1 MPTNDQRDGKTP
13 SEKPQ
18 PLVEDRSAPPISDRG
33 LALAVAAL
41 AVALVLGYLLL
52 SKMIDISHQ
61 EDCAL
66 ARRKNC
72 AASEAT
78 FDLRHMA
85 APYQTFVA
93 RLV

>member
-18 PLVEDRSAPPISDRG
+18 PLVEDRSARPISDRG
-33 LALAVAAL
+33 LALAFAAL

-66 ARRKNC
+66 ARRKIVRL
-72 AASEAT
+72 AK
-78 FDLRHMA
+78 RHSISVTWWRHTK
-85 APYQTFVA
+85 PS
-93 RLV
+93 LPG